1 MLARRSSPWRQLL
14 TVVVL
19 LLFLTVAGTVGL
31 KLLTPKGTSWID
43 CLYMSVITLT
53 TVGYGETVELGT
65 RGRVFIIIYLVFG
78 LGVFTYSASLLG
90 QWIVNVRLQGLLERR
105 RMENQI
111 QKLSGHFIICGLGR
125 MGAIIAANM
134 HERREP
140 FVVVDR
146 DEERLDELCTEHNW
160 LYVHGDATDDE
171 TLLRAG
177 IERAKALASVLPT
190 DADNVYVVLSAR
202 LLASELQIIARADNE
217 KAVVKLERAGATR
230 VVRPF
235 STGAHKMARFM
246 LHPNIEDFLEIAD
259 RRGHELELADVQIE
273 ADHPL
278 VGKRLMDTTLRE
290 QGVMVIG
297 IRRQNGDK
305 LMPPP
310 GTAVIMAGDSLFAF
324 GSTQAV
330 NDTMRVGNTPS

>member
-1 MLARRSSPWRQLL
+1 MRRCCGRGSS
-14 TVVVL
+14 
-19 LLFLTVAGTVGL
+19 
-31 KLLTPKGTSWID
+31 
-43 CLYMSVITLT
+43 
-53 TVGYGETVELGT
+53 
-65 RGRVFIIIYLVFG
+65 GRKP
-78 LGVFTYSASLLG
+78 S
-90 QWIVNVRLQGLLERR
+90 RP
-105 RMENQI
+105 
-111 QKLSGHFIICGLGR
+111 C
-125 MGAIIAANM
+125 
-134 HERREP
+134 
-140 FVVVDR
+140 
-146 DEERLDELCTEHNW
+146 
-160 LYVHGDATDDE
+160 
-171 TLLRAG
+171 
-177 IERAKALASVLPT
+177 LPT

-202 LLASELQIIARADNE
+202 MLASELQIIARADNE

-259 RRGHELELADVQIE
+259 RRGHELELADVQIG